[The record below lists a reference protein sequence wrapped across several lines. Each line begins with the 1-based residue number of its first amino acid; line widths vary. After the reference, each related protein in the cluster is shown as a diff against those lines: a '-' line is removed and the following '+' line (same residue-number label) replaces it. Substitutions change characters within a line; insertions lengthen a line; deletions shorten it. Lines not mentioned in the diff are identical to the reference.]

1 MQRHQP
7 ADKFAPNHKAFR
19 FQIIHHLA
27 SAHSRMLRVLMVNLT
42 HNLKVPVRFALKR
55 FVVVHAVGKPQCV
68 TLLLDG
74 KALVTRGYHSSAASV
89 SPFFASKSSITSSFP
104 ILAYNSWFF
113 FSTSS
118 SLLPCFPKTA
128 PAFFTR
134 FAFQCDI
141 MVGDTLY
148 FFANS
153 ASADVFPIF
162 DDKVK
167 CFYLS

>member
-1 MQRHQP
+1 MQSHQP

-74 KALVTRGYHSSAASV
+74 KALVTRGYHSSAG
-89 SPFFASKSSITSSFP
+89 ICIP
-104 ILAYNSWFF
+104 IFREA
-113 FSTSS
+113 
-118 SLLPCFPKTA
+118 C
-128 PAFFTR
+128 
-134 FAFQCDI
+134 
-141 MVGDTLY
+141 
-148 FFANS
+148 FANIRASECKDKARFVS
-153 ASADVFPIF
+153 AERRRMKP
-162 DDKVK
+162 KVNPA
-167 CFYLS
+167 SPPASQS

>member
-1 MQRHQP
+1 MQSHQP

-74 KALVTRGYHSSAASV
+74 KALVTRGYHSSAGIGI
-89 SPFFASKSSITSSFP
+89 PSFRE
-104 ILAYNSWFF
+104 A
-113 FSTSS
+113 
-118 SLLPCFPKTA
+118 
-128 PAFFTR
+128 R
-134 FAFQCDI
+134 FAK
-141 MVGDTLY
+141 
-148 FFANS
+148 S
-153 ASADVFPIF
+153 ASAYCSFRASIATWALNSGVYFLRDVFPIF
-162 DDKVK
+162 DNKFK
-167 CFYLS
+167 CLSLP

>member
-1 MQRHQP
+1 MQSHQP

-74 KALVTRGYHSSAASV
+74 KDLVTRGYHSSAG
-89 SPFFASKSSITSSFP
+89 IC
-104 ILAYNSWFF
+104 I
-113 FSTSS
+113 
-118 SLLPCFPKTA
+118 
-128 PAFFTR
+128 
-134 FAFQCDI
+134 
-141 MVGDTLY
+141 
-148 FFANS
+148 
-153 ASADVFPIF
+153 PIF
-162 DDKVK
+162 REACFENIRASECKDKARFVEAPDVTENEKIGPKNRADDIKNDEYDRK
-167 CFYLS
+167 IKGKSAG